1 MKLFPNLQGPNRTL
15 AQTITVVVF
24 MGGLA
29 WASVP
34 FYDWFC
40 RVTGFGGITNVAEY
54 ESDVIL
60 DQTIKIRFD
69 ASLDRDMPWTFK
81 PAQREMTLRIGE
93 TGLAY
98 YEAHNPTD
106 RPIAGSAA
114 YNVTPYEAG
123 VFFDKI
129 ACFCFEEQI
138 LQPGET
144 VMMPVSFFVDPAI
157 VDDREGQYVHTI
169 TLGYTFYEIDLPEDE
184 MQATLDVS
192 PKLIPSTL
200 TSATEIAIDT
210 N

>member
-1 MKLFPNLQGPNRTL
+1 MKIFPNLQGPQRTL
-15 AQTITVVVF
+15 AQTVSVVIV
-24 MGGLA
+24 MGALA

-40 RVTGFGGITNVAEY
+40 RVTGFGGATNVAESG
-54 ESDVIL
+54 SDVIL
-60 DQTIKIRFD
+60 DETIIVRFD

-81 PAQREMTLRIGE
+81 PAQREMELRIGE
-93 TGLAY
+93 TGLAF
-98 YEAHNPTD
+98 YEAHNPSD
-106 RPIAGSAA
+106 VPVAGSAA

-123 VFFDKI
+123 AFFDKI

-169 TLGYTFYEIDLPEDE
+169 TLGYTFYEIDLPEEE
-184 MQATLDVS
+184 MQAALDV
-192 PKLIPSTL
+192 PETL
-200 TSATEIAIDT
+200 TTASEIAIDT